1 MSATVLAALTDTP
14 PWRKYI
20 CRACGLIYDEAEGD
34 PDSGLVAGTRFEDIP
49 DDWSC
54 PLCGVTK
61 ADFEPW
67 EDKPLQ
73 RIAASSPAAYGTPA
87 TRITRGDAGVVIV
100 GGGCAGWQMARA
112 LRAQDAELPITMVAG
127 CSGDVYDKPM
137 LSVALQKGM
146 TMDALV
152 RESAADAAA
161 RLNVRLLPHTH
172 AISVTREASSLRTTR
187 GTLRYRHLI
196 LAHGATPRAVA
207 GMPGDLCW
215 RINDLQ
221 AYARFRSCIGD
232 VRTDAPQRILIAGAG
247 LVGCELANDLALAG
261 YNVLLLDQHDL
272 PLQAVAGSIEAQA
285 LLDAWQSLP
294 LQFIGGTRIARVLAE
309 GSDRQVVTEDGRLF
323 DVEHVVSATGLQTPG
338 RLAHSAGLAW
348 NEGVAVDA
356 QSLRTSVENIHA
368 LGDCISINGETHR
381 YIEPIARQAALIAAN
396 IVGASAA
403 AYVSRRP
410 PIRVKT
416 GSRSFTIPPPH

>member
-1 MSATVLAALTDTP
+1 MSATTLAALAKTE

-34 PDSGLVAGTRFEDIP
+34 PDSGLAPGTRFEEIP

-73 RIAASSPAAYGTPA
+73 RIAASAPVAYG
-87 TRITRGDAGVVIV
+87 RRGAAGVVIV

-112 LRAQDAELPITMVAG
+112 LREHDADMPITMVAA

-146 TMDALV
+146 KMEAMV
-152 RESAADAAA
+152 REQANDATA

-172 AISVTREASSLRTTR
+172 AISVTRDASALRTTR
-187 GTLRYRHLI
+187 GTLRYGHLI

-207 GMPGDLCW
+207 GMPAALCW

-221 AYARFRSCIGD
+221 AYARFRACIGD
-232 VRTDAPQRILIAGAG
+232 VRVDAPQRILIAGAG

-261 YNVLLLDQHDL
+261 YHVLLLDQHAL
-272 PLQAVAGSIEAQA
+272 PLQAAAGPVEAQA
-285 LLDAWQSLP
+285 LLDAWRALP
-294 LQFIGGTRIARVLAE
+294 LQFFGGMRIAQVLAE
-309 GSDRQVVTEDGRLF
+309 GNDRQVVTEDGRIF
-323 DVEHVVSATGLQTPG
+323 DVDHVVSATGLQTPG
-338 RLAHSAGLAW
+338 RLAQSAGLVW
-348 NEGVAVDA
+348 DEGIAVHADT
-356 QSLRTSVENIHA
+356 LRTSVDNIHA

-381 YIEPIARQAALIAAN
+381 YIEPIARQAAVIAAT
-396 IVGASAA
+396 IVGASAEP
-403 AYVSRRP
+403 YVSRRP
-410 PIRVKT
+410 PVRVKT